1 VELIG
6 KVAAA
11 PFSRVK
17 PSTVQCRADQPIIET
32 PLSYRHAQMDQ
43 ILSLLSDTLPKAQT
57 LEQLTRPLLTLL
69 SQVTGMESTYLT
81 TIDTDEG
88 VQRIEF
94 ARNVGDMVIPE
105 GLVVPWTDTLCKRA
119 LDENRMYSDNVA
131 QCWGDSEA
139 AAALGIRTYVSAP
152 IRSQAGHVLG
162 TVCAASSAQVARTP
176 EVEPLLMLLS
186 GLLGYSLER
195 ELLVERLRAANAE
208 LTKLALT
215 DPLTGLSNRRAI
227 LNDAARLFALAQRE
241 GKYILLGVLDLD
253 GFKLINDT
261 HGHQAGDQLLRGVA
275 AQLQQGLR
283 TSDIIGRSGGDEFIV
298 IALGTPSEHS
308 DLAKDM
314 QHAAELLQDRL
325 SQATIGQYELGHGL
339 GDIQYTGASVG
350 VVAVIPG
357 SITVDEATKL
367 ADREMYKVKQQRNR
381 QRL

>member
-1 VELIG
+1 
-6 KVAAA
+6 
-11 PFSRVK
+11 
-17 PSTVQCRADQPIIET
+17 
-32 PLSYRHAQMDQ
+32 MDQ
-43 ILSLLSDTLPKAQT
+43 ILSFLSDTIPKAQT
-57 LEQLTRPLLTLL
+57 LEQLTRPFLSLL
-69 SQVTGMESTYLT
+69 SKVTGMESTYLT

-88 VQRIEF
+88 VQRVEF

-119 LDENRMYSDNVA
+119 LDENRLYSDNVA
-131 QCWGDSEA
+131 ECWSDSVA
-139 AAALGIRTYVSAP
+139 AASLGIKTYVSAP
-152 IRSQAGHVLG
+152 IRAQDGQLLG
-162 TVCAASSAQVARTP
+162 TVCAASSDRVACSP
-176 EVEPLLMLLS
+176 EVKPLLMLLS

-195 ELLVERLRAANAE
+195 GRLVERLQAANAE

-241 GKYILLGVLDLD
+241 NKYILVGVIDLD

-261 HGHQAGDQLLRGVA
+261 HGHLAGDQLLRGVA
-275 AQLQQGLR
+275 AQLQNGLR
-283 TSDIIGRSGGDEFIV
+283 SSDIVGRTGGDEFIV

-325 SQATIGQYELGHGL
+325 SKATIGRYELGHGL

-350 VVAVIPG
+350 VVAVLPG
-357 SITVDEATKL
+357 SVTVDEATKL

>member
-1 VELIG
+1 
-6 KVAAA
+6 
-11 PFSRVK
+11 
-17 PSTVQCRADQPIIET
+17 
-32 PLSYRHAQMDQ
+32 MDQ
-43 ILSLLSDTLPKAQT
+43 ILSLLCDTLPKAQT

-131 QCWGDSEA
+131 ECWGDSEA

-152 IRSQAGHVLG
+152 IRSQDGQVLG
-162 TVCAASSAQVARTP
+162 TVCAASSDQVARSP
-176 EVEPLLMLLS
+176 EVEPLLKLLS

-195 ELLVERLRAANAE
+195 GLLVERLQAANAE

-227 LNDAARLFALAQRE
+227 LNDATRLFALAQRE
-241 GKYILLGVLDLD
+241 HKYILMGVVDLD
-253 GFKLINDT
+253 GFKFINDT
-261 HGHQAGDQLLRGVA
+261 RGHLAGDQLLRGVA
-275 AQLQQGLR
+275 AQLQHGLR
-283 TSDIIGRSGGDEFIV
+283 SSDIIGRTGGDEFIV

-308 DLAKDM
+308 DPAMDM
-314 QHAAELLQDRL
+314 RHAAELLQDRL
-325 SQATIGQYELGHGL
+325 SQATIGRYELGHGL
-339 GDIQYTGASVG
+339 GDIQYTGASIG
-350 VVAVIPG
+350 VVPVIPG
-357 SITVDEATKL
+357 SMTVDEAIKL